1 MHAALRRMRCAPG
14 QAGEVAR
21 LIKEEYLPQLASV
34 PGVVSYTLVHP
45 SQDEITSVGVFLTQ
59 EGAAQ
64 ANALAQTWVKERL
77 ADLGAAPLEALEGDV
92 LVHST
97 FPV

>member
-1 MHAALRRMRCAPG
+1 MHATLRRLKCAPG

-21 LIKEEYLPQLASV
+21 LIKEEYLPQLAGV

-45 SQDEITSVGVFLTQ
+45 SQDEITSIGVFTTQ
-59 EGAAQ
+59 EGAVQ
-64 ANALAQTWVKERL
+64 ANAIAQTWVRERL
-77 ADLGAAPLEALEGDV
+77 ASLGASPLEALEGDV